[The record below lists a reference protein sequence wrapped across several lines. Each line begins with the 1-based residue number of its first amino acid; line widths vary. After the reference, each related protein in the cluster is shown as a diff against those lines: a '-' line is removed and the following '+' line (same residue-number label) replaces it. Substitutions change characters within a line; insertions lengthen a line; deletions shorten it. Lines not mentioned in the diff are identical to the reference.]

1 VAVSTDGGL
10 ITPIIQ
16 NADQKSIIAISNEM
30 KELAIRARAN
40 KLTPEEFQGGS
51 FSISNLGM
59 YNIEKF
65 NAIINPPQSAIL
77 AVGAAIEKPIV
88 INKQIEI
95 ATIAEF
101 TLSCDHRVIDGAVAA
116 KFLNS
121 LKRFIENPIL
131 MLV

>member
-1 VAVSTDGGL
+1 
-10 ITPIIQ
+10 
-16 NADQKSIIAISNEM
+16 M

-40 KLTPEEFQGGS
+40 KLKPEEFQGGS

-121 LKRFIENPIL
+121 LKKFIENPIL